1 MISIR
6 NYESASSMGSG
17 DGYSSI
23 EGAIRQSTDNPVDGY
38 ELTLLLDRNTVI
50 GYWLVERG
58 ESLFVKTA
66 DEEIPIYAFKM
77 DKNLEGILKDGYDI
91 WNS

>member
-6 NYESASSMGSG
+6 NYESASGMG
-17 DGYSSI
+17 DDYSSI
-23 EGAIRQSTDNPVDGY
+23 EGVIRQSTENPIKKY
-38 ELTLLLDRNTVI
+38 ELTLLLDQKKVVGERVI
-50 GYWLVERG
+50 KRG
-58 ESLFVKTA
+58 ESVYIRTH
-66 DEEIPIYAFKM
+66 DNDIPIYAFKM